1 MYDFLK
7 TLAQPYPVLL
17 IILGASILYAWCRR
31 GARRRALVIITVAWT
46 AIFLMSVP
54 LVAQAMFASLTQQYP
69 PPDHLPSDVEA
80 IVTFGGGIT
89 PPAKFRDRAQVDG
102 TSYGRCLHTA
112 AIYQYLEGC
121 PVIVCGGPSR
131 RVVERT
137 PVAEVMR
144 DMLAHFGVAQD
155 DIILDDRSLSTYEN
169 AVNAARLLRDRNLK
183 KAVLV
188 TDSRHMPRAVM
199 CFRKQGVQVIPAP
212 SDYGT
217 REVRPPLYE
226 RIVPTTGS
234 LVASHKVFHE
244 WLAMLW
250 YWIHGRI

>member
-1 MYDFLK
+1 M
-7 TLAQPYPVLL
+7 
-17 IILGASILYAWCRR
+17 
-31 GARRRALVIITVAWT
+31 TVTWT
-46 AIFLMSVP
+46 AIFLISVP

-69 PPDHLPSDVEA
+69 PPEDLPPDIDA
-80 IVTFGGGIT
+80 IVTFGGGIQ
-89 PPAKFRDRAQVDG
+89 PPAQFRHRAQVDG
-102 TSYGRCLHTA
+102 TSYGRCLHTV
-112 AIYQYLEGC
+112 AIYQYLEGR

-144 DMLAHFGVAQD
+144 DMLVHFGVAQG
-155 DIILDDRSLSTYEN
+155 DIILDNESLSTYEN
-169 AVNAARLLRDRNLK
+169 AVNAAKLLRDRNLK

-188 TDSRHMPRAVM
+188 TDSRHMPRAVI

-212 SDYGT
+212 SDYST
-217 REVRPPLYE
+217 KRVRPPLYE
-226 RIVPTTGS
+226 MIVPTSDS

-244 WLAMLW
+244 WLGMLW